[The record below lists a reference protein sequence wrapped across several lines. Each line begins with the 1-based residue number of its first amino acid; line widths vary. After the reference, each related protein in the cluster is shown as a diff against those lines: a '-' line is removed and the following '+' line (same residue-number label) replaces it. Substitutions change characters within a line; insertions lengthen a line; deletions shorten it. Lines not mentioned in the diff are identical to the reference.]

1 MESDGLRIVAPEI
14 FGIILKKRGFVID
27 EIRLASQFDVLREDW
42 EKLLEGNGRVSP
54 FLTHDWFRCCSESY
68 KKGRELCILTVRDG
82 SDLLG
87 VAPLWRYH
95 DTIRGIQVR
104 TIAFITTPD
113 TPFADFIISEM
124 RREEILIAI
133 LHYLYTNIGR
143 SWDVLSLN
151 QWPTESP
158 NREVL
163 QTILQG
169 QGKRCLIST
178 SSMMPYIH
186 IQGEWDTFLQTL
198 STRFRKTHRNII
210 NRIGKLNRVEI
221 QCYDEDRNSSL
232 FNEVVA
238 ISEKSWKQ
246 KEGIAIGSKKEFRH
260 FFSMLTN
267 LAVQKNWLMVWLLKV
282 DAVPIAME
290 YDLKYG
296 KIVYALRADFDEAY
310 KEYSPGSYLEYQIVK
325 HLFEAGYKEYN
336 TGPGMNTYKLH
347 WTDKIKENM
356 GFRICNDNFKGRII
370 WVLETKLI
378 PFAKKV
384 RDLRK
389 RIH

>member
-1 MESDGLRIVAPEI
+1 MATEI
-14 FGIILKKRGFVID
+14 FGIILKKKGFVID

-42 EKLLEGNGRVSP
+42 EKLLEGSGRVSP
-54 FLTHDWFRCCSESY
+54 FLTHDWFRCCLESY
-68 KKGRELCILTVRDG
+68 GKGRELSILTVRDS

-87 VAPLWRYH
+87 IAPLWRYH
-95 DTIRGIQVR
+95 DTVRGIRVR
-104 TIAFITTPD
+104 TIAFITTLD
-113 TPFADFIISEM
+113 TPIADFVISET
-124 RREEILIAI
+124 RREEILMAI
-133 LHYLYTNIGR
+133 LQYLYTHRGR
-143 SWDVLSLN
+143 FWDMLSLHR
-151 QWPTESP
+151 WPAESP

-163 QTILQG
+163 QRILQG

-178 SSMMPYIH
+178 SSMMPYIP

-210 NRIGKLNRVEI
+210 NRVGKLRNVEI
-221 QCYDEDRNSSL
+221 QCYGEDGNSSL

-246 KEGIAIGSKKEFRH
+246 KEGIAIGSKKEFKH
-260 FFSMLTN
+260 FFSMLTH
-267 LAVQKNWLMVWLLKV
+267 LAGQKKWLMVWLLKV
-282 DAVPIAME
+282 NSVPVAME

-296 KIVYALRADFDEAY
+296 KTVYALRADFDEAY

-325 HLFEAGYKEYN
+325 HLFEAGYQEYN
-336 TGPGMNTYKLH
+336 TGPGMNSYKLH

-356 GFRICNDNFKGRII
+356 SFRIYNDNLKGRILWI
-370 WVLETKLI
+370 LETKLF
-378 PFAKKV
+378 PLARRV

-389 RIH
+389 RTDESNG